1 MATETKI
8 FGKGLGG
15 LSTRVSTSD
24 ERVVR
29 LLVEA
34 ERTSYG
40 RECRR
45 QGSSRTWWC
54 GQKTVAAVEQLLAEP
69 SE

>member
-1 MATETKI
+1 MAETVI
-8 FGKGLGG
+8 AGRGMGG

-24 ERVVR
+24 ERVVK

-34 ERTSYG
+34 ERASYG

-45 QGSSRTWWC
+45 QGTSGTWWT
-54 GQKTVAAVEQLLAEP
+54 GQKVVASVDQLLAEP
-69 SE
+69 AE